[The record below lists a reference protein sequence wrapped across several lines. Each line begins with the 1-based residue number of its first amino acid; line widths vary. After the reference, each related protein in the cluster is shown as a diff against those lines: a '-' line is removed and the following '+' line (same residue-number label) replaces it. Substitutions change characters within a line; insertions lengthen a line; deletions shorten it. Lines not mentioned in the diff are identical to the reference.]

1 MPVPISFARLL
12 FLSGITSVRYGS
24 THHLVGPIELF
35 KLSKYHFFFSPWA
48 LIHSHSPAGMWKV
61 LGELSGLN
69 KMLGTSEGLKVYAF
83 EFECNF

>member
-35 KLSKYHFFFSPWA
+35 KLSKYQCFFFS
-48 LIHSHSPAGMWKV
+48 
-61 LGELSGLN
+61 LGFNSF
-69 KMLGTSEGLKVYAF
+69 TQPCWDVEGP
-83 EFECNF
+83 